1 MTARTETITTG
12 ASTITAATA
21 VERSQ
26 SGMYLARVFEARYFQ
41 ANTPTNTITGAT
53 MISINCV
60 DCTMS
65 DSSSWP
71 IGPWGSRT
79 PQLQPPRRR
88 VAAKGSSLAIRLYL
102 TFRIGRAFVHVSPW
116 SCGSQP
122 SFTFLMY
129 SALGW

>member
-1 MTARTETITTG
+1 MKNEFITEAEVIRKLTGTSVGNAISFTVATGFAADSIGWKGSSRCDVCQVMTARTETIATG

-65 DSSSWP
+65 DSSS
-71 IGPWGSRT
+71 
-79 PQLQPPRRR
+79 
-88 VAAKGSSLAIRLYL
+88 
-102 TFRIGRAFVHVSPW
+102 
-116 SCGSQP
+116 
-122 SFTFLMY
+122 
-129 SALGW
+129 